1 MKDLLNEVDVVIGD
15 CVLRDGF
22 QILSETIPT
31 DNKKAILELLVKA
44 GVHTAEVTSMVPPHV
59 LPQFGDAEELI
70 EHAIQKGMR
79 YPTVLAP
86 NAKGARRAIA
96 AGAPAIVLPLSV
108 SETHSQK
115 NLRKSR
121 SAQVAELA
129 EIRRIIDSKPAE
141 QRPLLAAGVS
151 TAFGC
156 SYEGKIS
163 EADLFSLVDQCLSVG
178 IDEVSLA
185 DTVGY
190 ASPNEVGRVFKQLV
204 NRVDDAVFVRAHF
217 HDTYGLGLANVYAA
231 LDAGVRV
238 FDGSLAGLGGC
249 PFAPNAT
256 GNTTLEDI
264 VFLMQKC
271 GLKTGINLD
280 ILLEGQQM
288 LHKLVPEQPLYGVI
302 NRAGKYPTGFTP
314 DTR

>member
-1 MKDLLNEVDVVIGD
+1 MKDLLNEIDVVIGD

-44 GVHTAEVTSMVPPHV
+44 GVRTAEVTSMVPPHV

-129 EIRRIIDSKPAE
+129 EIRRIIDSEPAE

-190 ASPNEVGRVFKQLV
+190 ASPDEVGRLFTQLV
-204 NRVDDAVFVRAHF
+204 HRVDDAVLVRAHF

-256 GNTTLEDI
+256 GNATLEDI

-288 LHKLVPEQPLYGVI
+288 LHTLVPEQPLYGAI

-314 DTR
+314 ETR